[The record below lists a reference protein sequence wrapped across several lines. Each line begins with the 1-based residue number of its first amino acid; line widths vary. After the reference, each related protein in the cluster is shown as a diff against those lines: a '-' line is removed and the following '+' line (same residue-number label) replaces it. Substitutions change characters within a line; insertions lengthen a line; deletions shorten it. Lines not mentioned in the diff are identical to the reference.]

1 MKHRLSPWCLLA
13 SAALALAA
21 HAGEPQQKQADPQA
35 TAEGG
40 LAGSKV
46 GVDKKTG
53 RLRPLTPAESAEL
66 DAQAVNQGKTARAQR
81 RTTARFPTTQAEVAA
96 TRAEINGIV
105 IEKPAA
111 DSLSSVSVVRNA
123 DGTLTYSE
131 NGEPL
136 QQAKAKARE
145 EVNE

>member
-1 MKHRLSPWCLLA
+1 MKHRLSPWCLFA
-13 SAALALAA
+13 STALALAA
-21 HAGEPQQKQADPQA
+21 NAGEPPQKQHDPQA
-35 TAEGG
+35 ATEGS

-66 DAQAVNQGKTARAQR
+66 DAQTAAQNKAAR
-81 RTTARFPTTQAEVAA
+81 GQRQTIRFPSTPAEVAA
-96 TRAEINGIV
+96 TRAEAGGIV
-105 IEKPAA
+105 MEKPAA
-111 DSLSSVSVVRNA
+111 DSLSSVSVTRNA

-136 QQAKAKARE
+136 PPAKAKRE